1 MVAPHGPLSA
11 TSAAALS
18 KLNLETT
25 PAGIAAFTTKFP
37 SALEPLLASTQNRNE
52 GTLNKHD
59 TRATKLLELIYDCL
73 IGYMPDD
80 NDIVTITAMRA
91 RRAHHLKNGSSA
103 TASSADI
110 LCSKVPESADSFS
123 EHLGHLNS
131 LGLSP

>member
-1 MVAPHGPLSA
+1 MVAPPGPLST

-18 KLNLETT
+18 KLNLKTT
-25 PAGIAAFTTKFP
+25 PAGIAAFTIKFP
-37 SALEPLLASTQNRNE
+37 SALGPLLASTQNRNE

-110 LCSKVPESADSFS
+110 LCSEVPEGADNFY
-123 EHLGHLNS
+123 EHLAHLNS